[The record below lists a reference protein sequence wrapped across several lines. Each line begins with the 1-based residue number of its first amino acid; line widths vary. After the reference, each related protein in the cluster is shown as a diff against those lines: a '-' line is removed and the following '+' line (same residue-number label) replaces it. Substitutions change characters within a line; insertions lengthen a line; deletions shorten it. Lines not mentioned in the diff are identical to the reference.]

1 MAIDQNAYPSIEA
14 LKGETVMAEEET
26 RIEDEPR
33 ETESLKVRTNLKA
46 GSDPET
52 PGAAPSTDPIIIT
65 GG

>member
-1 MAIDQNAYPSIEA
+1 
-14 LKGETVMAEEET
+14 MAEEET

-46 GSDPET
+46 GTNPEASA
-52 PGAAPSTDPIIIT
+52 AAPSTDPIIIT

>member
-1 MAIDQNAYPSIEA
+1 
-14 LKGETVMAEEET
+14 MAEEET
-26 RIEDEPR
+26 RTEDEPR

-52 PGAAPSTDPIIIT
+52 PGAGAVGDTPIVIS